1 MDYLL
6 RDGRQAVRPIGYG
19 FHHTGRNASGENGN
33 IRRYRSTHASVI
45 RRVETIRLHRH
56 NPLVRAEPG
65 AVGTGKRRT
74 VARRERRERAHEL
87 HHPTTSPLSP
97 PTTIT
102 PPTSSSSESVVVED
116 NKQQGNDGEAI
127 NSATYPPQRT
137 IIVYNSNMG
146 SNHNCQEA
154 SKMATLNL
162 SDDESL

>member
-1 MDYLL
+1 SQGVESGRGSLMDYLL

-33 IRRYRSTHASVI
+33 IRRYRK
-45 RRVETIRLHRH
+45 
-56 NPLVRAEPG
+56 PG